1 MYYLLAGV
9 VLYSAAGVT
18 YYKVPIPKGVR
29 IVKGVVADTCK
40 KVGLSN
46 VCSGPAGC
54 EFDVPRC
61 LLTPLSSQCGNHM
74 YPLSIV
80 LCNGRTPQKCDATE
94 GMFSAVKSW
103 QNGAECGAVNGK
115 WCTTSKQFTSGYPK
129 IYFAYCANY

>member
-1 MYYLLAGV
+1 M
-9 VLYSAAGVT
+9 LYSAAGVT

-29 IVKGVVADTCK
+29 IVKGVVAATCY
-40 KVGLSN
+40 KVGLNN

-94 GMFSAVKSW
+94 GMFSAVKNW
-103 QNGAECGAVNGK
+103 QSGAECGAVNGK